1 MAFAKK
7 EAPKPPISSDFR
19 DFLSQ
24 GQEDSNPRHL
34 VLETNVLPTEL
45 CPYLKQ
51 TNVVNDMDYNGGT
64 GICQEKLSVIN
75 FRQEIPA
82 G

>member
-1 MAFAKK
+1 
-7 EAPKPPISSDFR
+7 
-19 DFLSQ
+19 
-24 GQEDSNPRHL
+24 
-34 VLETNVLPTEL
+34 
-45 CPYLKQ
+45 
-51 TNVVNDMDYNGGT
+51 MDYNGGT